1 MTGNANVLI
10 YSWKYEKC
18 LFGTQMSYLLIANSI
33 SDNHRWRCQFRILN
47 GRNLD
52 QNRLKGKLENFK
64 SNSENFNDKK
74 TFEEKLLMVSDHKS
88 NY

>member
-1 MTGNANVLI
+1 MFIRNSNVI
-10 YSWKYEKC
+10 
-18 LFGTQMSYLLIANSI
+18 LIANSI
-33 SDNHRWRCQFRILN
+33 NDNHRWRCQFRILN